1 MANETTSTSIAT
13 LYTKKV
19 KTKGTYRVYKPKPLK
34 MPKRKKWE
42 NQFGKLKDQEDLAN
56 QNHLIKNLKLI
67 NLQDDLLDKSS
78 VRNLVSLRTFT

>member
-42 NQFGKLKDQEDLAN
+42 KQFGKLKDQEDLAN

-78 VRNLVSLRTFT
+78 AKNLASLRTFT